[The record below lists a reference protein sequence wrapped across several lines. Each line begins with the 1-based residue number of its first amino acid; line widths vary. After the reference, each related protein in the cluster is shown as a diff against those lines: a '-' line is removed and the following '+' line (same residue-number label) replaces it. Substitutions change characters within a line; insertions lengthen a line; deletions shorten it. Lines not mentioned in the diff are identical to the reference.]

1 VLAALAGGL
10 AGLAAIYVK
19 GPGNGNANAECGPAV
34 VEAKRLDPLIH
45 GEIAA
50 FLPASRP
57 LSLADLSFRGPN
69 GSPMSVGD
77 FGGRTV
83 LLNLWATWCVP
94 CREEFP
100 DLVRLEAAYR
110 DKGLA
115 VLGVSTDLGKDL
127 SAVEKFLATHKPGF
141 PNYHKAKGGDDQ
153 VFIESVDEKW
163 GGELPFTVLYGRDG
177 RKADALSGKHSYADF
192 EREISRLLK

>member
-19 GPGNGNANAECGPAV
+19 GPGNGNANAECGLAV

-94 CREEFP
+94 CREEMP
-100 DLVRLEAAYR
+100 ALDRLQQ
-110 DKGLA
+110 A
-115 VLGVSTDLGKDL
+115 V
-127 SAVEKFLATHKPGF
+127 
-141 PNYHKAKGGDDQ
+141 GG
-153 VFIESVDEKW
+153 
-163 GGELPFTVLYGRDG
+163 
-177 RKADALSGKHSYADF
+177 ADF
-192 EREISRLLK
+192 EVVAVNIDTRESARPREFLTEIEAVTLRFYHDPTTGIFNQLKADGIARGMPTTVLVDERGCALGWMSGPAVWDSEEAFALIDAARS